1 MSALTHPQPRN
12 ELGQFAEVPTFTELN
27 RYWAEPAF
35 RSAMDTERSA
45 KRAVIAI
52 EQDRSQIAR
61 FVGNDVPGWVHA
73 ARERV
78 SAFDRDYGL
87 LIMAG
92 RSHEEATE
100 IAARGAA

>member
-1 MSALTHPQPRN
+1 MISPKHQYARDTTP
-12 ELGQFAEVPTFTELN
+12 FVPTLN

-78 SAFDRDYGL
+78 SAFDRKYVQ
-87 LIMAG
+87 LITAG
-92 RSHEEATE
+92 ISHDEAAE
-100 IAARGAA
+100 VAALSQERDTHE